1 MSEGSK
7 NAKEAKRTGKV
18 GFFSSIKFRI
28 IALTSVSVIVA
39 VIAMLVMIIPTVQKD
54 MKETVRNYMLDVA
67 ESYGETLQLRLDSYG
82 SSYLNVYKL
91 LNEDFGVVNING
103 LDTSYAYVV
112 NASGMMMF
120 HPNEEKVGNPVEN
133 EAVKGLVAR
142 IEAGEHPEPDVIE
155 YEYKGAYK
163 YAAYYVDKDNYAILV
178 VTADEEDAMG
188 EINRVSRMAYILALV
203 VLIVAVVL
211 AFVLSSMITNP
222 IIKISDAVEKLASLD
237 MTENPDLAGLSR
249 RKDENGLMAKGM
261 AELERVLSEVILTLK
276 GQADNVRLASETL
289 EAGTNETTIT
299 MEQVE
304 LAVSEI
310 STGATSQADETQK
323 ATEDVILM
331 GNLVEENG
339 QELQN
344 LVEVA
349 RGMRTASGEA
359 QDTLR
364 TLEEINRKA
373 VDSITVIA
381 EQTKTTNTSAQKIR
395 EATNLITAIAEETN
409 LLSLNASIEAA
420 RAGEQGRG
428 FAVVA
433 GQIQKLAEQSN
444 ESAQQIEA
452 IIDELLSDSQKA
464 VETMGDVQDIMNEQ
478 NENVLQTEQKF
489 SEVADGISASIDSI
503 RLIRDKSA
511 ELDKTRIEVVD
522 IVQNLTAIAE
532 ENAASTQET
541 SDSATQVTSIVANIS
556 EKAQELKGIA
566 DELDENMN
574 RFKV

>member
-1 MSEGSK
+1 M
-7 NAKEAKRTGKV
+7 
-18 GFFSSIKFRI
+18 
-28 IALTSVSVIVA
+28 ALTSVAVIVA
-39 VIAMLVMIIPTVQKD
+39 VAAMLAVIIPTVQKD
-54 MKETVRNYMLDVA
+54 MKETVRNYMQDVA

-91 LNEDFGVVNING
+91 LNEDFGEVNING
-103 LDTSYAYVV
+103 LSTSYAYVV
-112 NASGMMMF
+112 NESGTMMF
-120 HPNEEKVGNPVEN
+120 HPNEDKVGNPVEN
-133 EAVKGLVAR
+133 AAVKGLVAQ
-142 IEAGEHPEPDVIE
+142 ISAGEHPEPGVIE

-163 YAAYYVDKDNYAILV
+163 YAAYYVDKDNYSILV
-178 VTADEEDAMG
+178 VTADEDDAMA
-188 EINRVSRMAYILALV
+188 EINRVSRMAYILAV
-203 VLIVAVVL
+203 VILIVAIGL
-211 AFVLSSMITNP
+211 AFLLASMITNP
-222 IIKISDAVEKLASLD
+222 IIKISNAIDKLASLD
-237 MTENPDLAGLSR
+237 MTENPELEGLSK
-249 RKDENGLMAKGM
+249 RKDENGVMAKGM
-261 AELERVLSEVILTLK
+261 SGLEKVLSEVIIALK
-276 GQADNVRLASETL
+276 AQADNVRLASETL
-289 EAGTNETTIT
+289 ETGTNETTIT

-349 RGMRTASGEA
+349 RGMRNASGEA
-359 QDTLR
+359 QETLR
-364 TLEEINRKA
+364 ILEDINRRA
-373 VDSITVIA
+373 VDSIGVIA

-395 EATNLITAIAEETN
+395 EATSLITAIAEETN

-452 IIDELLSDSQKA
+452 IIDVLLSDSQKA
-464 VETMGDVQDIMNEQ
+464 VETMGDVQNIMNEQ

-489 SEVADGISASIDSI
+489 GEVADGISASIDSI

-541 SDSATQVTSIVANIS
+541 SNSATQVTSIVASIS

-566 DELDENMN
+566 DELDDNMS

>member
-7 NAKEAKRTGKV
+7 TAKGAKKSGKV
-18 GFFSSIKFRI
+18 GFFSSIKFKI
-28 IALTSVSVIVA
+28 IALTSVAVIVA
-39 VIAMLVMIIPTVQKD
+39 VVAMLAVIIPTVQKD
-54 MKETVRNYMLDVA
+54 MKTTVRSYMLDVA

-91 LNEDFGVVNING
+91 LNEDFGEVNING
-103 LDTSYAYVV
+103 LSTSYAYVV
-112 NASGMMMF
+112 NGSGVMMF

-133 EAVKGLVAR
+133 AAVKGLVAKL
-142 IEAGEHPEPDVIE
+142 EAGEHPEPDVIE

-163 YAAYYVDKDNYAILV
+163 YAAYYIDKDNYAILV
-178 VTADEEDAMG
+178 VTADEDDAMG

-203 VLIVAVVL
+203 VLIVAIGL
-211 AFVLSSMITNP
+211 AFLLSSMITNP
-222 IIKISDAVEKLASLD
+222 IIKISDAVEKLAGLD
-237 MTENPDLAGLSR
+237 MTENPELAGLSK

-289 EAGTNETTIT
+289 ESGTNETTIT

-373 VDSITVIA
+373 VDSISVIA

-489 SEVADGISASIDSI
+489 SEVAEGISASIDSI
-503 RLIRDKSA
+503 RVIRDKSE

-541 SDSATQVTSIVANIS
+541 SNSATQVTSIVANIS
-556 EKAQELKGIA
+556 EKAQELKIIA
-566 DELDENMN
+566 DQLDDNMS

>member
-82 SSYLNVYKL
+82 NSYLNVYKL
-91 LNEDFGVVNING
+91 LNEDFGDVNING
-103 LDTSYAYVV
+103 LSTSYAYVV
-112 NASGMMMF
+112 NGSGMMMF

-133 EAVKGLVAR
+133 AAVKGLVAR

-178 VTADEEDAMG
+178 VTADEDDAMG
-188 EINRVSRMAYILALV
+188 EINRVSRMAYIMAVV
-203 VLIVAVVL
+203 VLIVAVAL

-222 IIKISDAVEKLASLD
+222 IIKISDAVEKLAGLD

-289 EAGTNETTIT
+289 ESGTNETTIT

-541 SDSATQVTSIVANIS
+541 SNSATQVTSIVANIS

-566 DELDENMN
+566 DELDENMS

>member
-1 MSEGSK
+1 MSMGSK
-7 NAKEAKRTGKV
+7 KTKVTKEGAKVSFT
-18 GFFSSIKFRI
+18 SSIKFKI
-28 IALTSVSVIVA
+28 IALTSAAVIVA
-39 VIAMLVMIIPTVQKD
+39 VVAMLAVIIPTVQKD
-54 MKETVRNYMLDVA
+54 MKATVRNYMLDVA
-67 ESYGETLQLRLDSYG
+67 ESYGETLQLRLDSFKA
-82 SSYLNVYKL
+82 SYLDAYKL
-91 LNEDFGVVNING
+91 LNDDFGEVNING
-103 LDTSYAYVV
+103 LSTSYAYVV
-112 NASGMMMF
+112 SADGTMMY
-120 HPNEEKVGNPVEN
+120 HPKEEKVGNPVEN
-133 EAVKGLVAR
+133 AAVKELVAR
-142 IEAGEHPEPDVIE
+142 LAAGEHPEPGVIE

-163 YAAYYVDKDNYAILV
+163 YAAYYVDKDDMAILV
-178 VTADEEDAMG
+178 VTADEDDAMS
-188 EINRVSRMAYILALV
+188 EINKVSRMAYILAVLILV
-203 VLIVAVVL
+203 VAIAISILMAG
-211 AFVLSSMITNP
+211 MITNP
-222 IIKISDAVEKLASLD
+222 IIRISHAVDKLGQLD
-237 MTENPDLAGLSR
+237 MTENPELEKLIT

-261 AELERVLSEVILTLK
+261 AGLEKTLSEVVITLK
-276 GQADNVRLASETL
+276 EQAESVRQASETL
-289 EAGTNETTIT
+289 ESGTNETTIT

-359 QDTLR
+359 QETLR
-364 TLEEINRKA
+364 VLEDINRRA
-373 VDSITVIA
+373 VESIGVIA

-395 EATNLITAIAEETN
+395 EATSLITAIADETN

-452 IIDELLSDSQKA
+452 IIDALISDSQKA
-464 VETMGDVQDIMNEQ
+464 VETMVDVQDIMNEQ

-489 SEVADGISASIDSI
+489 GEVADGISASIDSI
-503 RLIRDKSA
+503 RIIRDKSE

-556 EKAQELKGIA
+556 DKAQELKRIA
-566 DELDENMN
+566 DDLDANMS

>member
-1 MSEGSK
+1 MSKGSK
-7 NAKEAKRTGKV
+7 KTKVTKEGAKVSFT
-18 GFFSSIKFRI
+18 SSIKFKI
-28 IALTSVSVIVA
+28 IALTSAAVIVA
-39 VIAMLVMIIPTVQKD
+39 VVAMLAVIIPTVQKD
-54 MKETVRNYMLDVA
+54 MKETVRNYMQDVA
-67 ESYGETLQLRLDSYG
+67 ESYGETLQLRLDSYKA
-82 SSYLNVYKL
+82 SYLDAYKL
-91 LNEDFGVVNING
+91 LNDDFGEVNING

-112 NASGMMMF
+112 SADGTMKY
-120 HPNEEKVGNPVEN
+120 HPKEDKVGNPVEN
-133 EAVKGLVAR
+133 AAVKELVAR
-142 IEAGEHPEPDVIE
+142 LAAGEHPDPGVIE

-163 YAAYYVDKDNYAILV
+163 YAAYYVDNDDLAILV
-178 VTADEEDAMG
+178 VTADEDDAMAG
-188 EINRVSRMAYILALV
+188 ISHVSRMAYILAALI
-203 VLIVAVVL
+203 LIVAIALSVL
-211 AFVLSSMITNP
+211 MAGMITNP
-222 IIKISDAVEKLASLD
+222 IIRISDAVDKLASLD
-237 MTENPDLAGLSR
+237 MTENPALEKLSK

-261 AELERVLSEVILTLK
+261 AGLEKTLSEVVVTLK
-276 GQADNVRLASETL
+276 EQADNVRQASETL
-289 EAGTNETTIT
+289 ESGTNETTIT

-310 STGATSQADETQK
+310 STGATSQADETQR

-359 QDTLR
+359 QETLR
-364 TLEEINRKA
+364 TLEDINRRA
-373 VDSITVIA
+373 VESIGVIA

-395 EATNLITAIAEETN
+395 EATSLITAIADETN

-420 RAGEQGRG
+420 RAGDQGRG

-452 IIDELLSDSQKA
+452 IIDVLLSDSQKA
-464 VETMGDVQDIMNEQ
+464 VETMVDVQDIMNEQ

-489 SEVADGISASIDSI
+489 GEVADGISASIDSI
-503 RLIRDKSA
+503 RVIRDKSE

-541 SDSATQVTSIVANIS
+541 SNSATQVSSIVAGIS
-556 EKAQELKGIA
+556 EKAQELKSIA
-566 DELDENMN
+566 DDLDVSMS

>member
-1 MSEGSK
+1 MSEG
-7 NAKEAKRTGKV
+7 KRDVNGTKKSGKV
-18 GFFSSIKFRI
+18 SFFSSIKFKI
-28 IALTSVSVIVA
+28 MALTSVAVIVA
-39 VIAMLVMIIPTVQKD
+39 VVAMLAVIIPTVQKD
-54 MKETVRNYMLDVA
+54 MKETVRNYMQDVA

-91 LNEDFGVVNING
+91 LNEDFGEVNING
-103 LDTSYAYVV
+103 LSTSYAYVV
-112 NASGMMMF
+112 NESGTMMF
-120 HPNEEKVGNPVEN
+120 HPNEDKVGNPVEN
-133 EAVKGLVAR
+133 AAVKGLVAQ
-142 IEAGEHPEPDVIE
+142 ISAGEHPEPGVIE

-163 YAAYYVDKDNYAILV
+163 YAAYYVDKDNYSILV
-178 VTADEEDAMG
+178 VTADEDDAMA
-188 EINRVSRMAYILALV
+188 EINRVSRMAYILAV
-203 VLIVAVVL
+203 VILIVAIGL
-211 AFVLSSMITNP
+211 AFLLASMITNP
-222 IIKISDAVEKLASLD
+222 IIKISNAIDKLASLD
-237 MTENPDLAGLSR
+237 MTENPELEGLSK
-249 RKDENGLMAKGM
+249 RKDENGVMAKGM
-261 AELERVLSEVILTLK
+261 SGLEKVLSEVIITLK
-276 GQADNVRLASETL
+276 AQADNVRLASETL
-289 EAGTNETTIT
+289 ETGTNETTIT

-349 RGMRTASGEA
+349 RGMRNASGEA
-359 QDTLR
+359 QETLR
-364 TLEEINRKA
+364 ILEDINRRA
-373 VDSITVIA
+373 VDSIGVIA

-395 EATNLITAIAEETN
+395 EATSLITAIAEETN

-452 IIDELLSDSQKA
+452 IIDVLLSDSQKA
-464 VETMGDVQDIMNEQ
+464 VETMGDVQNIMNEQ

-489 SEVADGISASIDSI
+489 GEVADGISASIDSI

-541 SDSATQVTSIVANIS
+541 SNSATQVTSIVASIS

-566 DELDENMN
+566 DELDDNMS

>member
-18 GFFSSIKFRI
+18 GFFSSIKFKI
-28 IALTSVSVIVA
+28 ITLTSVSVIVA

-82 SSYLNVYKL
+82 NSYLNVYKL

-112 NASGMMMF
+112 NAGGMMMF

-133 EAVKGLVAR
+133 AAVKGLVAR

-178 VTADEEDAMG
+178 VTADEDDAMG
-188 EINRVSRMAYILALV
+188 EINRVSRMAYIMAVV
-203 VLIVAVVL
+203 VLIVAVAL

-261 AELERVLSEVILTLK
+261 AELERTLSEVILTLK

-289 EAGTNETTIT
+289 ESGTNETTIT

-541 SDSATQVTSIVANIS
+541 SNSATQVTSIVANIS

-566 DELDENMN
+566 DELDENMS

>member
-1 MSEGSK
+1 MSEEK
-7 NAKEAKRTGKV
+7 KVAKGAKKTGKV
-18 GFFSSIKFRI
+18 SLFSSIKFKI
-28 IALTSVSVIVA
+28 MALTSVAVIVA
-39 VIAMLVMIIPTVQKD
+39 VVAMLVVIIPTVQKD
-54 MKETVRNYMLDVA
+54 MKETVRNYMQDVA

-91 LNEDFGVVNING
+91 LNEDFGAVNING
-103 LDTSYAYVV
+103 LSTSYAYIV
-112 NASGMMMF
+112 NESGTMMF
-120 HPNEEKVGNPVEN
+120 HPTEEKVGNPVEN
-133 EAVKGLVAR
+133 AAVKGLVAR
-142 IEAGEHPEPDVIE
+142 IEAGEHPEPGVIE
-155 YEYKGAYK
+155 YEYKGAFK

-178 VTADEEDAMG
+178 VTADEDDAMA
-188 EINRVSRMAYILALV
+188 EINRVSRMAYILAV
-203 VLIVAVVL
+203 VILIVAIGL
-211 AFVLSSMITNP
+211 AFLLASMIANP
-222 IIKISDAVEKLASLD
+222 IIKISDAIDKLASLD
-237 MTENPDLAGLSR
+237 MTENPELEGLSK
-249 RKDENGLMAKGM
+249 RKDENGVMARGM
-261 AELERVLSEVILTLK
+261 AGLEKSLSEVIHTLK
-276 GQADNVRLASETL
+276 AQADNVRLASETL

-349 RGMRTASGEA
+349 RGMRNASGEA
-359 QDTLR
+359 QETLR
-364 TLEEINRKA
+364 VLEDINRRA
-373 VDSITVIA
+373 VESIGVIA

-395 EATNLITAIAEETN
+395 EATSLITAIADETN

-452 IIDELLSDSQKA
+452 IIDVLLSDSQKA

-541 SDSATQVTSIVANIS
+541 SNSATQVTSIVASIS

-566 DELDENMN
+566 DDLDDNMS

>member
-103 LDTSYAYVV
+103 LSTSYAYVV
-112 NASGMMMF
+112 NGSGVMMF

-133 EAVKGLVAR
+133 AAVKGLVAR

-178 VTADEEDAMG
+178 VTADEDDAMG
-188 EINRVSRMAYILALV
+188 EINRVSRMAYILAVV
-203 VLIVAVVL
+203 VLIVAVAL

-289 EAGTNETTIT
+289 ESGTNETTIT

-541 SDSATQVTSIVANIS
+541 SNSATQVTSIVANIS

-566 DELDENMN
+566 DELDENMS

>member
-1 MSEGSK
+1 MSEEKRDVNGTKKS
-7 NAKEAKRTGKV
+7 AKV
-18 GFFSSIKFRI
+18 SFLSSIKFKI
-28 IALTSVSVIVA
+28 MALTSVAVVVA
-39 VIAMLVMIIPTVQKD
+39 VVAMLAMIIPTVQKD
-54 MKETVRNYMLDVA
+54 MKETVRNYMQDVA

-91 LNEDFGVVNING
+91 LNEDFGEVNING
-103 LDTSYAYVV
+103 LNTSYAYVV
-112 NASGMMMF
+112 NESGTMMF
-120 HPNEEKVGNPVEN
+120 HPQEDKVGNPVEN
-133 EAVKGLVAR
+133 AAVKGLVAQ
-142 IEAGEHPEPDVIE
+142 ISAGEHPEPGVIE

-178 VTADEEDAMG
+178 VTADEDDAMG
-188 EINRVSRMAYILALV
+188 EINRVSRMAYILAIV
-203 VLIVAVVL
+203 ILIVAIGL
-211 AFVLSSMITNP
+211 AFLLASMITNP
-222 IIKISDAVEKLASLD
+222 IIKISNAIDKLASLN
-237 MTENPDLAGLSR
+237 MTDNPELEGLSK
-249 RKDENGLMAKGM
+249 RKDENGVMAKGM
-261 AELERVLSEVILTLK
+261 SGLEKALSEVIITLK
-276 GQADNVRLASETL
+276 AQADNVRLASETL
-289 EAGTNETTIT
+289 ESGTNETTIT

-349 RGMRTASGEA
+349 RGMRNASGEA
-359 QDTLR
+359 QETLR
-364 TLEEINRKA
+364 ILEDINRRA
-373 VDSITVIA
+373 VDSIGVIA

-395 EATNLITAIAEETN
+395 EATSLITAIAEETN

-420 RAGEQGRG
+420 RAGDQGRG

-452 IIDELLSDSQKA
+452 IIDVLLSDSQKA
-464 VETMGDVQDIMNEQ
+464 VETMSDVQNIMNEQ

-489 SEVADGISASIDSI
+489 GEVADGISASIDSI

-511 ELDKTRIEVVD
+511 ELDKARIEVVD

-541 SDSATQVTSIVANIS
+541 SNSATQVTSIVASIS

-566 DELDENMN
+566 DELDDNMS

>member
-112 NASGMMMF
+112 NASGLMMF

-203 VLIVAVVL
+203 VLIVAVAL

-289 EAGTNETTIT
+289 ESGTNETTIT